1 MKQFYLLSIILWS
14 VYCMPSF
21 SQKISAKDKKDIER
35 QYIDLC
41 KSINQQCPLVVDKV
55 TSLRSVTFA
64 NWNLC
69 STYVIDI
76 DLSDV
81 SEADI
86 EEMMNKLRENL
97 KGNIPKMFSC
107 GNYGVK
113 QKDFG
118 LLLKG
123 TGMKIRMS
131 YYDANNTYIGSI
143 VYDYRDF

>member
-21 SQKISAKDKKDIER
+21 SQNISAKDKKDIER

-55 TSLRSVTFA
+55 TSLRSVIFV

-69 STYVIDI
+69 STYVIDM
-76 DLSDV
+76 DFSDV
-81 SEADI
+81 PKADI
-86 EEMMNKLRENL
+86 KEMMNKLRGNI
-97 KGNIPKMFSC
+97 KGNIPKMFSR

-118 LLLKG
+118 LLLKR
-123 TGMKIRMS
+123 TGMKIRIS
-131 YYDANNTYIGSI
+131 YHDANNAYIGSI